1 MKNVDQNSIPI
12 QNTSISKII
21 SLIKS

>member
-12 QNTSISKII
+12 QNMSISKII